1 MISVISWEACV
12 GDLLIRN
19 LDDALKRELQGRARE
34 SGRSLS
40 DEAIAHLRRSLAIS
54 EDDDRPAGEWI
65 ASLLSTERWTIEELA
80 AMEAARSEPDRE
92 PPKFDE

>member
-1 MISVISWEACV
+1 V

-19 LDDALKRELQGRARE
+19 LDDTLKRELQDRARE

-40 DEAIAHLRRSLAIS
+40 DEAVVHLRRSLAS
-54 EDDDRPAGEWI
+54 AGSGSRPAGEWL
-65 ASLLSTERWTIEELA
+65 AALLSKERWTDDELA
-80 AMEAARSEPDRE
+80 AIESARRESDRE